1 MNKKLPELKEY
12 ILIYERDKNP
22 FYDIN
27 PDIKISETSQWYGPG
42 IDSNNVNVK
51 YKVEYISKL
60 DSKWRK
66 WYSKD
71 EPFSDIIQY
80 LREIRLNKILDNPDN

>member
-27 PDIKISETSQWYGPG
+27 TDIKISEAG
-42 IDSNNVNVK
+42 IDSNNVNIK

-60 DSKWRK
+60 DPKWRK